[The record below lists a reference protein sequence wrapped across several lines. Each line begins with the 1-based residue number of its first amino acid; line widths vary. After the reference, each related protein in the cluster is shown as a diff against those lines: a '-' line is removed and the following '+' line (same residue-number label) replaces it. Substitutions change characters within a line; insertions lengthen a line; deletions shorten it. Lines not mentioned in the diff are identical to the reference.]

1 MTTGPRRC
9 LVFLPSTIRRRVALV
24 FGIVAV
30 GLVVGLY
37 WLVHFRTSVVPTGSL
52 GQDDVREIVSAVSRK
67 RWELIRTTAT
77 RREFKLLSRF
87 LRARIESVHGET
99 GPNGKAFVACRAGFD
114 PASKVLFHL
123 QCEGTNGWAYER
135 WFVVE
140 NRPKQA
146 NQGNGGNAAPP

>member
-1 MTTGPRRC
+1 MSPMEKQFPVGRSGFAISRRESGAMK
-9 LVFLPSTIRRRVALV
+9 LRVQ
-24 FGIVAV
+24 VAF

-123 QCEGTNGWAYER
+123 QCEGTTGWAYER
-135 WFVVE
+135 CLVVE
-140 NRPKQA
+140 N
-146 NQGNGGNAAPP
+146 

>member
-87 LRARIESVHGET
+87 LRARIEGHLSGDKDEAVGLHTLGEGSDGAGSVRRGNDVFHGR
-99 GPNGKAFVACRAGFD
+99 GC
-114 PASKVLFHL
+114 
-123 QCEGTNGWAYER
+123 
-135 WFVVE
+135 
-140 NRPKQA
+140 
-146 NQGNGGNAAPP
+146 

>member
-52 GQDDVREIVSAVSRK
+52 GLGEATWLVKALPAHVLGK
-67 RWELIRTTAT
+67 RLVD
-77 RREFKLLSRF
+77 S
-87 LRARIESVHGET
+87 
-99 GPNGKAFVACRAGFD
+99 D
-114 PASKVLFHL
+114 
-123 QCEGTNGWAYER
+123 Q
-135 WFVVE
+135 
-140 NRPKQA
+140 
-146 NQGNGGNAAPP
+146 